1 MVNNTAP
8 DIRLPAAFSQP
19 ESLKI
24 ADIGCLASL
33 IQQQDSYDGAAIE
46 SAAAAV
52 NMFASCT
59 GLDSE
64 NDLAATAITDLLTNL
79 MHLCEVIDL
88 PFCELLSSA
97 GEHFENET
105 GS

>member
-8 DIRLPAAFSQP
+8 DVRLPAAFSQP

-33 IQQQDSYDGAAIE
+33 MQQDSYDGAAIA
-46 SAAAAV
+46 SAAAAIKT
-52 NMFASCT
+52 FASST
-59 GLDSE
+59 GLDNE
-64 NDLAATAITDLLTNL
+64 NDLASTAMTDLLANL
-79 MHLCEVIDL
+79 MHLCNAADL
-88 PFCELLSSA
+88 PFIELLRRA